1 MTVLSVRNLGVSFR
15 LQNGSIPAVTDVS
28 LDVYAG
34 KTTALVGES
43 GSGKSTI
50 GNAIMGLLPR
60 NADITSGEILLSHPK
75 HVSVQTNLA
84 ALSPASKD
92 YRAIRGQQIS
102 MIFQEPM
109 SAFSPVH
116 TIGDQVSEVVRLHH
130 GLPQNS
136 ALERARHML
145 QRVGFPDPAGACR
158 LYPFE
163 LSGGMRQRAM
173 IAMAVIC
180 QPTLLVADEPTTALD
195 VTVQAQ
201 ILHTINE
208 LKAEFGMGVLLITH
222 DLGIVSQIAER
233 VVVLHRGE
241 VMEAGPCRDALK
253 EPQHPY
259 LQALMAAVPTL
270 SRPTGTRLKS
280 LQSGQPQYEGFVSA
294 RENLLDNG
302 SKEKKQ
308 PLLEIKNLSKS
319 FQARQDGLFAEPS
332 HQNTKALDDVSLTLL
347 RGECLG
353 LVGESGSGKTTLCR
367 AVMRAIAADAGEI
380 VYHRA
385 GQARA
390 VHQLEGADLKAYR
403 RRVQYVFQDPYASLN
418 PRMTV
423 CDIIREPLDIHK
435 VCSTAEQRDRVADL
449 LQLVGLNPSCM
460 NRYPHAF
467 SGGQRQR
474 IGLARALALQ
484 PEILILDE
492 PVSSL
497 DVSVQAQVL
506 NLMQDLRESLG
517 LTYLFISHDL
527 SVVQYMAER
536 VAVMVAGRIVE
547 VATADSIFQAPRHPY
562 TTALLKAVPSIDPD
576 NKSDFSDLS
585 ENAGNDPAKWPAPF
599 TAFGRL
605 VETAPNHFVAM
616 SGDPA

>member
-1 MTVLSVRNLGVSFR
+1 MSVLSVRNLGVSFR
-15 LQNGSIPAVTDVS
+15 LPDGRVPAVTGVS
-28 LDVYAG
+28 LDVFAG

-50 GNAIMGLLPR
+50 GNAIMGLLPK
-60 NADITSGEILLSHPK
+60 NADITSGEILLRHPK
-75 HVSVQTNLA
+75 HISVQTNLA
-84 ALSPASKD
+84 ALSPDSRE
-92 YRAIRGQQIS
+92 YRAIRGQQIA

-116 TIGDQVSEVVRLHH
+116 TIGDQISEVVRLHH
-130 GLPQNS
+130 GLAQNA
-136 ALERARHML
+136 ALERACQIL
-145 QRVGFPDPAGACR
+145 QRVGFPDPANACR

-180 QPTLLVADEPTTALD
+180 QPTVLVADEPTTALD

-201 ILHTINE
+201 ILHTLNE

-253 EPQHPY
+253 EPRHPY
-259 LQALMAAVPTL
+259 LKALMAAVPTL
-270 SRPTGTRLKS
+270 GHPAGKRLKS
-280 LQSGQPQYEGFVSA
+280 LHPDQPQYGGYVSA
-294 RENLLDNG
+294 APTPSDIG
-302 SKEKKQ
+302 DTKQ
-308 PLLEIKNLSKS
+308 PLLEIKHLSKS
-319 FQARQDGLFAEPS
+319 FQARQDGMFAEPS
-332 HQNTKALDDVSLTLL
+332 QQDTKALDDVSLTLY

-367 AVMRAIAADAGEI
+367 AIMRAFGTDSGEI
-380 VYHRA
+380 LFHRD
-385 GQARA
+385 GTPRP

-435 VCSTAEQRDRVADL
+435 VCPVAEQRDRVADL
-449 LQLVGLNPSCM
+449 LKLVGLNPNCM

-506 NLMQDLRESLG
+506 NLMQDLRSALS

-527 SVVQYMAER
+527 SVVDYMAER
-536 VAVMVAGRIVE
+536 VAVMVGGKIVE
-547 VATADSIFQAPRHPY
+547 VAAANDIFRKPLHPY
-562 TTALLKAVPSIDPD
+562 THALIKAVPSIDPD
-576 NKSDFSDLS
+576 KKSDFSDLS
-585 ENAGNDPAKWPAPF
+585 ENAGNDPTKWPAPF
-599 TAFGRL
+599 TSFGHL
-605 VETAPNHFVAM
+605 VETSPNHFVAM
-616 SGDPA
+616 SGEPS

>member
-1 MTVLSVRNLGVSFR
+1 MRVLSVRNLSVSFR
-15 LQNGSIPAVTDVS
+15 LPDGRVPAVTGVS
-28 LDVYAG
+28 LDVMAG
-34 KTTALVGES
+34 QTTALVGES

-50 GNAIMGLLPR
+50 GNAIMGLLPK
-60 NADITSGEILLSHPK
+60 NADITSGEILLRHPK
-75 HVSVQTNLA
+75 HVSVQTNLGV
-84 ALSPASKD
+84 LSPASRD

-130 GLPQNS
+130 GLAQNA
-136 ALERARHML
+136 ALERARQML
-145 QRVGFPDPAGACR
+145 ARVGFADPAGACR

-180 QPTLLVADEPTTALD
+180 QPTVLVADEPTTALD

-233 VVVLHRGE
+233 VFVLHRGE
-241 VMEAGPCRDALK
+241 VMESGPCREALK
-253 EPQHPY
+253 DPQHPY
-259 LQALMAAVPTL
+259 LKALMAAVPTL
-270 SRPTGTRLKS
+270 GRSTGTRLKS
-280 LQSGQPQYEGFVSA
+280 LQPDTPSYGGYFQEQTAPA
-294 RENLLDNG
+294 PPRDA
-302 SKEKKQ
+302 KQ
-308 PLLEIKNLSKS
+308 PLLDIKHLSKS
-319 FQARQDGLFAEPS
+319 FQARQDGMFAEPS
-332 HQNTKALDDVSLTLL
+332 AKNTTALDDVSLTLHK
-347 RGECLG
+347 GECLG

-367 AVMRAIAADAGEI
+367 AIMRAITADTGEI
-380 VYHRA
+380 LYHR
-385 GQARA
+385 GSEPRP
-390 VHQLEGADLKAYR
+390 VHQLAGADLKAYR

-435 VCSTAEQRDRVADL
+435 VCTVAEQRDRVADL
-449 LQLVGLNPSCM
+449 LQLVGLNPGCM

-536 VAVMVAGRIVE
+536 VAVMVAGKIVE
-547 VATADSIFQAPRHPY
+547 VAATDGIFRTPRHPY
-562 TTALLKAVPSIDPD
+562 TNALLKAVPSIDPD
-576 NKSDFSDLS
+576 QKSDFSALS
-585 ENAGNDPAKWPAPF
+585 ENAGNDPDKWPAPF
-599 TAFGRL
+599 TAFGPL
-605 VETAPNHFVAM
+605 VETAPGHFVAM
-616 SGDPA
+616 SGEPA